1 MREPSG
7 SGIEKSADISF
18 PWNTNGSPH
27 SICIVLAARTLP
39 CASTKRRCATPMSV
53 PLNLA
58 PLLSLVCNTKLCR
71 VVGTPQ
77 SAGQF
82 RFNNSAFELSG
93 GFVVAAFGRAL
104 SARRP
109 SAGARATADPR
120 APGCR
125 VNSCP
130 VVRRDAAFPAR
141 RTSQSL
147 QAVRLREE
155 IAPNVTAEIRRA
167 VI

>member
-82 RFNNSAFELSG
+82 RFNSAFELSG

-109 SAGARATADPR
+109 SAGARATAD
-120 APGCR
+120 GCR

-155 IAPNVTAEIRRA
+155 IAPKVTAEIRRA